1 MNATTAHAYALLA
14 MLASVLQLIFMGQLL
29 ADDSKTLVEYGV
41 ATGLT
46 IIAQGRPE
54 HVPATPT

>member
-1 MNATTAHAYALLA
+1 